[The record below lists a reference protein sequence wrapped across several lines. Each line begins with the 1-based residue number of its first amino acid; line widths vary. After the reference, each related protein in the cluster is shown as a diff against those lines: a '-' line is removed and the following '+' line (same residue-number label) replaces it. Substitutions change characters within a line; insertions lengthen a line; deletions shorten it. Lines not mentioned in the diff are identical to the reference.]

1 MADDTPRDRIV
12 TELVHPD
19 DPRAA
24 PLLTDLLREYDAR
37 YGDLFGDATQEMDR
51 YPAAEFTP
59 PTGAFLLLLEDGVAV
74 AGGAYRA
81 HEDTGTAE
89 VKRMWTHRDHR
100 RRGLARRVLAEL
112 QRHAASAGY
121 TRAFLTT
128 GPLQPEARELYLS
141 AGWTPLF
148 DAPRPTAVADLRALP
163 VLDRLYAFET
173 VLR

>member
-1 MADDTPRDRIV
+1 MADHTARDRIV

-19 DPRAA
+19 DPRAV
-24 PLLTDLLREYDAR
+24 PVLTDLLREYDAR
-37 YGDLFGDATQEMDR
+37 YGDLFGSATEEMDR

-59 PTGAFLLLLEDGVAV
+59 PTGAFLLLLEDGAAV

-81 HEDTGTAE
+81 HEDPGTAE
-89 VKRMWTHRDHR
+89 VKRMWTSRDHR

-112 QRHAASAGY
+112 QQHAAAAGY

-148 DAPRPTAVADLRALP
+148 DGLRPTAVDELRALP
-163 VLDRLYAFET
+163 VVDRLYAFEIT
-173 VLR
+173 LG